1 LLDAPPSARF
11 QPVRVARAGRWLNA
25 PIIQK
30 SGTMVGMH
38 RPETPFDSLENAHEY
53 VRLLAE
59 AIAEARGDI
68 ESDIAK
74 AVESKSERRLQALR
88 LVQYKLGKL
97 EHHLRNSSRT
107 LNDLR
112 TLRRLLLEE
121 RSEPDSVRS
130 ERAS

>member
-1 LLDAPPSARF
+1 
-11 QPVRVARAGRWLNA
+11 
-25 PIIQK
+25 
-30 SGTMVGMH
+30 MVGMH

-88 LVQYKLGKL
+88 LVQYKLEKL
-97 EHHLRNSSRT
+97 EQYLQSSSRT

-112 TLRRLLLEE
+112 SLRRLLLEE
-121 RSEPDSVRS
+121 RSEAAAVR
-130 ERAS
+130 EQQTPRAS